1 MLKVEIAVAE
11 AQMKNHVIPEANLET
26 LKMVLKSGIDEPR
39 MREIEK
45 ETKHDIMAFI
55 RTVEEQSNHA
65 FKFLHFGLTSNDV
78 IDTAMALQL
87 KEFYKF
93 LMEDLKDIQESLM
106 EKVSKFKKTA
116 MLGRT
121 HGQHASPITFGLKMA
136 TYLSEFKL
144 PDENWSLEGVIK
156 K

>member
-87 KEFYKF
+87 KEFYTF
-93 LMEDLKDIQESLM
+93 LMEDLKDIQASLLTFIASLPIDAPVPTGPIALP
-106 EKVSKFKKTA
+106 VSILPLT
-116 MLGRT
+116 
-121 HGQHASPITFGLKMA
+121 SIS
-136 TYLSEFKL
+136 LSVCLLNSDK
-144 PDENWSLEGVIK
+144 
-156 K
+156 